1 MLRAGVERS
10 YMLQGASALLRI
22 IDTKWH
28 ENILINNV
36 SCADRTRFSDGNF
49 MSYEHHLAP
58 AAVAPIE
65 RSILVLLLF
74 QESP

>member
-1 MLRAGVERS
+1 MWFNVLAGVVECIS
-10 YMLQGASALLRI
+10 HQI
-22 IDTKWH
+22 IDSKWH

-36 SCADRTRFSDGNF
+36 SWAGLVFQTLIF
-49 MSYEHHLAP
+49 SYEHHLAP
-58 AAVAPIE
+58 AAARPIE